1 MIKVSVLYPNSP
13 DARFDMNYYVKKHMP
28 MVQEK
33 CGPPCRAIAAESG
46 LGGGAP
52 GTPAPYIAVGHLT
65 FDSLAA
71 FQQAIGPHLGDI
83 MADIPNYTNTQP
95 VMQIAEVTL

>member
-13 DARFDMNYYVKKHMP
+13 GARFDMNYYVKQHMP
-28 MVQEK
+28 MVRAK
-33 CGPPCRAIAAESG
+33 CGPQCRSISAEGG
-46 LGGGAP
+46 LGGGEP
-52 GTPAPYIAVGHLT
+52 GSKAPYIAVGHLS

-71 FQQAIGPHLGDI
+71 FQQAFGPHASEI

-95 VMQIAEVTL
+95 LVQIGEVTL